1 MGRSFRIER
10 LAAGPMRL
18 LAACAL
24 LTLPLGSCRDLS
36 TVMDVVFP
44 STVPGLPSDQPW
56 TSLPVRRWLT
66 ETGIEP
72 VAISACL
79 APECREP
86 AVAGLFRAR
95 GPDAA
100 ALQRAAGDPS
110 ALVAALSKR
119 KPSIRRA
126 DSRQAPA
133 RARIAAEPAQ
143 EGGLSGFV
151 IRMVRPDGRG
161 AAAGY
166 VATVDARG
174 VVSALIIVA
183 QSEAN
188 ARALARSIVPRL
200 GQ

>member
-1 MGRSFRIER
+1 MAAGRLRR
-10 LAAGPMRL
+10 LAAI
-18 LAACAL
+18 AL
-24 LTLPLGSCRDLS
+24 LGLPLATCRDAS
-36 TVMDVVFP
+36 IVMDVAFP

-66 ETGIEP
+66 KSGIEP

-100 ALQRAAGDPS
+100 KLQQAARDPA
-110 ALVAALSKR
+110 ALVAALTT
-119 KPSIRRA
+119 RRPPL
-126 DSRQAPA
+126 RPA
-133 RARIAAEPAQ
+133 RARQAPVKARITAEPAQ
-143 EGGLSGFV
+143 EGEAPGFV
-151 IRMVRPDGRG
+151 IRLSRTDGSR

-166 VATVDARG
+166 VVAVERHG
-174 VVSALIIVA
+174 VVSSLVIVA
-183 QSEAN
+183 ATEAS

-200 GQ
+200 AE